1 MPTEPEPLENPSELA
16 ARAIRDQLA
25 AGAPLTML
33 DVREPA
39 ERSFAAIPVP
49 EGVVDLF
56 VPMREVAAR
65 VDEIRQAVAVA
76 GGPVVVYCHHGVRSM
91 AVARWLADQGMGPI
105 VNLKG
110 GVDAW
115 SIEVDSGVPRYF

>member
-1 MPTEPEPLENPSELA
+1 MPTSHEPVENPTELA
-16 ARAIRDQLA
+16 ARAIRDQFA
-25 AGAPLTML
+25 AGVSLTLL

-49 EGVVDLF
+49 PGVVDLF
-56 VPMREVAAR
+56 VPMGEVAAR
-65 VDEIRQAVAVA
+65 LDEIRQAAR

-91 AVARWLADQGMGPI
+91 AVARWLAARGLGPI

-115 SIEVDSGVPRYF
+115 SIDVDPGVPRYF